1 MEQHTID
8 RVRRI
13 LSRSRKGTVDDPSL
27 TPAAVM
33 VLVYP
38 KDGQLCVLLNRRS
51 QSVAEHKGE
60 ISFPGGR
67 SEDGDG
73 TPVDTA
79 LRETYEEM
87 GVRPEDVEVLG
98 ELDDTATSSSY
109 VISPVVG
116 TIPQSYD
123 FKPDEREVA
132 EVIEIP
138 LEELT
143 APGALRQEARIV
155 NDDVVVRPA
164 YAYQGHLVYGA
175 TASLLAR
182 LLELLDDAGDE
193 EAH

>member
-1 MEQHTID
+1 MEQQTID

-13 LSRSRKGTVDDPSL
+13 LSRSPKSTIDDASL

-33 VLVYP
+33 VLVYR
-38 KDGQLCVLLNRRS
+38 KDDQLCVLLNKRS

-67 SEDGDG
+67 REDGDR
-73 TPVDTA
+73 TSVDTA
-79 LRETYEEM
+79 LRETFEEM

-98 ELDDTATSSSY
+98 ELDDAATNSNY

-116 TIPQSYD
+116 TIPESYD
-123 FKPDEREVA
+123 FKPDKREVA

-138 LEELT
+138 LQELT
-143 APGALRQEARIV
+143 APRALRQEARIV
-155 NDDVVVRPA
+155 DGGVVVRPS

-182 LLELLDDAGDE
+182 FLELLDDAADE

>member
-1 MEQHTID
+1 MEQYTID
-8 RVRRI
+8 AVRRI
-13 LSRSRKGTVDDPSL
+13 LPRSRKGTVDDPSL

-67 SEDGDG
+67 SEDGDR
-73 TPVDTA
+73 TAVDTA

-98 ELDDTATSSSY
+98 ELDEAATSSNY

-116 TIPQSYD
+116 TIPEAYD
-123 FKPDEREVA
+123 FKPDKREVA

-143 APGALRQEARIV
+143 APGALREEGRIV
-155 NDDVVVRPA
+155 DGGVVVRPS

-175 TASLLAR
+175 TATLLAR
-182 LLELLDDAGDE
+182 FLELLDNAADE
-193 EAH
+193 EAN